1 MKNSSTSTILI
12 DTQNTIKNLWQSHLN
27 LWISLTFPILVI
39 YEVDLT
45 FLYPWRATFKL
56 SLFLSNSS
64 FQRVKNTDHNIGDV
78 SHAKRLIST
87 ARQIKIWITKKKLI
101 EVVRW

>member
-1 MKNSSTSTILI
+1 MLDVCTNSSTSTVLI

-39 YEVDLT
+39 YEVDLNL
-45 FLYPWRATFKL
+45 LYPWRATFKL
-56 SLFLSNSS
+56 SLFLSNSYS

-78 SHAKRLIST
+78 SYAKCLRMN
-87 ARQIKIWITKKKLI
+87 
-101 EVVRW
+101 